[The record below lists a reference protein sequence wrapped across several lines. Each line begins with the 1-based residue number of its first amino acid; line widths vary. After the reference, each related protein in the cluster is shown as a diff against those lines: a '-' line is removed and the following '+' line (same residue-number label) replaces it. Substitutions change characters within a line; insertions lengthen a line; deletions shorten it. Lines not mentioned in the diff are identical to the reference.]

1 MNQEPRSKYQEPN
14 QKPSFDLTA
23 RCTLFAKNC
32 KRFVFSLPEK
42 GEDRMV
48 YGKQL
53 LRSSSSIGANY
64 IEANNGLGKKDFLFR
79 LRIARKEAVE
89 TLYWLEIMANA
100 PDTLNRECHE
110 LKKILSAIIQKV
122 DKF

>member
-1 MNQEPRSKYQEPN
+1 
-14 QKPSFDLTA
+14 
-23 RCTLFAKNC
+23 
-32 KRFVFSLPEK
+32 
-42 GEDRMV
+42 MV